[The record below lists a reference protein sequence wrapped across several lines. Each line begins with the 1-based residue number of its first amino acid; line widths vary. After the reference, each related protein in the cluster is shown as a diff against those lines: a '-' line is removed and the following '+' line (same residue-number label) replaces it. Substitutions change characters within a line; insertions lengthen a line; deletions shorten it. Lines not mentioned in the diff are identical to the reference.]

1 MMRVQMSS
9 AAVNISSSSPLVN
22 GTSVLRLRSLHA
34 DMAVVGHHVT
44 GDVTAQV
51 EAERDVIVQL
61 QWTTSVGHWPRYH
74 VPIVGQSTISFVA
87 VKCNKKA
94 VSSSLL
100 RGLSTEGSLAFAA
113 ECRRLQHC
121 APALIDI
128 GCRRRRLAAN
138 PPAAAAAVDRRDRRT
153 ERRIDRVTVT

>member
-9 AAVNISSSSPLVN
+9 AAVNISSSSPLLN

-61 QWTTSVGHWPRYH
+61 QWTTGVGHWPRYH
-74 VPIVGQSTISFVA
+74 VPIVG
-87 VKCNKKA
+87 
-94 VSSSLL
+94 
-100 RGLSTEGSLAFAA
+100 
-113 ECRRLQHC
+113 
-121 APALIDI
+121 
-128 GCRRRRLAAN
+128 
-138 PPAAAAAVDRRDRRT
+138 
-153 ERRIDRVTVT
+153 